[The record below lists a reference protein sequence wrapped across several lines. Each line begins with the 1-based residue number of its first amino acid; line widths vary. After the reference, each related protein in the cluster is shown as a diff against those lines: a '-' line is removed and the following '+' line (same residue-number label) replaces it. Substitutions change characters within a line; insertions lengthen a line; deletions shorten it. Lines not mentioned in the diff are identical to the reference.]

1 MNFIRTKCSGQKN
14 RLIQGK
20 YNLDLTYITPR
31 LIAMGFPSSGIHTI
45 YRNNITDVANYLNEN
60 IDKNYLLIN
69 VSENTYDSRKFNG
82 NVLHFNQWLD
92 HHSPPL
98 HLLFELVEKIYAFL
112 FSNHSNIV
120 VVNCNAG
127 KGRTGSLIFSFLLYS
142 GCFSI
147 TQDAFDYYSLKR
159 FKRGH
164 GLTHASQRRYVEYF
178 FNILQDKQFP
188 IPILRKLKSIKIK
201 CAPYQ
206 QLKHIIPKVY
216 IYNNSHEIIYS
227 NCKKEKKPID
237 CSNNKEVVFCE
248 IENGISIYGDILIEL
263 FHVKGIF
270 SKTEKLGRVAFNTS
284 CIDIN
289 SNEIRFKLHQI
300 DPYEFT
306 IKPNVKKDYEIILTF
321 ENKCEKDKDNIK
333 QCDDLCDECKE
344 IMKNELSKI
353 SKCQSVVNRYSPEEV
368 KIGQKLLFG
377 EKQSDIES
385 TLQNRGSLINIDNIV
400 YNNLDDL

>member
-69 VSENTYDSRKFNG
+69 VSENTYDSGKFKG

-98 HLLFELVEKIYAFL
+98 YLLFELVEKIYAFL

-127 KGRTGSLIFSFLLYS
+127 KGRTGSLICSFLLYS
-142 GCFSI
+142 GCFTI
-147 TQDAFDYYSLKR
+147 AQDAFDYYSLKR
-159 FKRGH
+159 FKKGH

-178 FNILQDKQFP
+178 FNILQSKKFP
-188 IPILRKLKSIKIK
+188 IPMLRKLKGIKIT
-201 CAPYQ
+201 CIPYPQ
-206 QLKHIIPKVY
+206 FTHIIPEFY
-216 IYNNSHEIIYS
+216 IYNNLHEIIYS
-227 NCKKEKKPID
+227 NCKEEKKSVD

-248 IENGISIYGDILIEL
+248 MENGIPIYGDILIEL

-270 SKTEKLGRVAFNTS
+270 SKKEKLGRIAFNTS
-284 CIDIN
+284 CIDIGT
-289 SNEIRFKLHQI
+289 NEIRFKLHQI

-344 IMKNELSKI
+344 IMKKELIKI

-385 TLQNRGSLINIDNIV
+385 TLQNRGSIVNIDDIV
-400 YNNLDDL
+400 YNNLDNL